1 MGKPSAG
8 LWGTSSRLWLGCS
21 DTSSPKIKHCDYPG
35 MELNF
40 ILMFHIL
47 WLYQERVPTSNKEK
61 KRKTGKNGRKR
72 PKRQANEPN
81 VTYYTTLLLL
91 HLVEK
96 CFNQI

>member
-1 MGKPSAG
+1 
-8 LWGTSSRLWLGCS
+8 
-21 DTSSPKIKHCDYPG
+21 
-35 MELNF
+35 MELNL
-40 ILMFHIL
+40 ILMFHIP

-61 KRKTGKNGRKR
+61 KIDKKKWKKKDRKKQT
-72 PKRQANEPN
+72 NEPN

>member
-1 MGKPSAG
+1 
-8 LWGTSSRLWLGCS
+8 
-21 DTSSPKIKHCDYPG
+21 

-40 ILMFHIL
+40 TLMFHMP

-61 KRKTGKNGRKR
+61 KERQEKMEDKG

-91 HLVEK
+91 HLAEK